1 MELASGATVTIKVKN
16 PVWPM
21 RRAYASYVNVPEF
34 NTFIGTVVTKH
45 KAIKEGQIG
54 LTTDDPSF
62 TMRVIDIDRIQGF
75 ESKTV
80 STAAESDYRTWTVTG
95 SKNNEYTV
103 TLDRG
108 QYSCTCMG
116 FAHRH
121 TCKHIDG
128 VRSNASD

>member
-1 MELASGATVTIKVKN
+1 MELTPGATVTIKVKN

-34 NTFIGTVVTKH
+34 NTFTGTVVAKH
-45 KAIKEGQIG
+45 KAVKEGQIG
-54 LTTDDPSF
+54 LTTGDPNF
-62 TMRVIDIDRIQGF
+62 TMRVIDIDRIEGF
-75 ESKTV
+75 ESKV
-80 STAAESDYRTWTVTG
+80 ASTAAASDYRTWTVQG

-116 FAHRH
+116 FAHRRS
-121 TCKHIDG
+121 CKHIDEI
-128 VRSNASD
+128 RSKAND